1 MNLLDFLTLLS
12 FIGLNVDVLLQA
24 RKIRAI
30 KSSDE
35 ISILGLMVRFVAIF
49 VILYKLICIGDL
61 ALIVGQGLLAIT
73 FTSYMVLVFSYLPKA
88 KKRKTRKR

>member
-12 FIGLNVDVLLQA
+12 FVGLNIDVLLQA
-24 RKIRAI
+24 RKIREI
-30 KSSDE
+30 KSSEE

-49 VILYKLICIGDL
+49 VILYKLICIGDV
-61 ALIVGQGLLAIT
+61 ALIVGQALLAIT
-73 FTSYMVLVFSYLPKA
+73 FTSYMVLVFSYLPKH